1 MVVVVS
7 LVRLD
12 FFQQLFGSICSKD
25 AYNPYRWE
33 MVKSKLTFA
42 SKYFSKPIVFPFL
55 NLGLAEKTSII

>member
-7 LVRLD
+7 LVLD
-12 FFQQLFGSICSKD
+12 FVQQLFGCNMFNKD
-25 AYNPYRWE
+25 AYQPYRWE

-42 SKYFSKPIVFPFL
+42 STFSKPSVSFL